1 MVVMID
7 WHKYGTELSHQQ
19 YLFKQVK
26 AVLMK
31 GHCNCINVCEF
42 MSCDPSTHDHE
53 KSTLKKAN
61 KIYKPCL
68 I

>member
-1 MVVMID
+1 MVVRID
-7 WHKYGTELSHQQ
+7 WQKYVTDLAHQQ
-19 YLFKQVK
+19 YLIKHVK
-26 AVLMK
+26 AALMIF
-31 GHCNCINVCEF
+31 HCNCINVCEF